1 MTGILPIK
9 KDGSQSAI
17 SDFLEYPVLYP
28 DGFAEYTG
36 FTEEEAGNLCDKYHM
51 DFNVFKAWY
60 DGYDFPECGLIYNP
74 YSVMRAIREKKC
86 RSYWKKTSAAES
98 LFTYINMDFDGLQE
112 VVARLIA
119 GEKIEVEADDFE
131 NDFETF
137 KNKDDVLT
145 LLIHLGY
152 LTYSEEE
159 KTVRIPNEEVSSEF
173 HKILK
178 GNDVSVKWMQLIKK
192 SRQLLTNT

>member
-1 MTGILPIK
+1 
-9 KDGSQSAI
+9 
-17 SDFLEYPVLYP
+17 
-28 DGFAEYTG
+28 
-36 FTEEEAGNLCDKYHM
+36 
-51 DFNVFKAWY
+51 
-60 DGYDFPECGLIYNP
+60 
-74 YSVMRAIREKKC
+74 MRAIREKKC

-145 LLIHLGY
+145 LLIYLGY